1 MTVSVD
7 DHPGGGTAA
16 PSPDSGTPAAAE
28 PDRTEALRAL
38 LATHRRSPRAPGVL
52 ASVRATSWRSL
63 LKIKHTPEQLFDVTG
78 FPVIMILLFTFLFGG
93 AIAGSPGEYVQ
104 FVLPGLMT
112 MSLLLTTIYTGMTIN
127 VDMRTGVFDRFRT
140 LPIWRPAPMVG
151 YLVADLCRYLIAAV
165 VMLGVGLLLG
175 YRPGAGV
182 LGVLAGIA
190 LVLVFCFAFS
200 WVWTAL
206 GLMARSEK
214 TVLSVSMALL
224 FPLAFLSNILVEPAT
239 MPGWLAAA
247 VGLSPITFLVTAV
260 RGLMDGSPDGFAI
273 VWTLVWAAA
282 ILVVFGA
289 LSMRAYNRR

>member
-1 MTVSVD
+1 
-7 DHPGGGTAA
+7 
-16 PSPDSGTPAAAE
+16 
-28 PDRTEALRAL
+28 
-38 LATHRRSPRAPGVL
+38 
-52 ASVRATSWRSL
+52 
-63 LKIKHTPEQLFDVTG
+63 
-78 FPVIMILLFTFLFGG
+78 
-93 AIAGSPGEYVQ
+93 
-104 FVLPGLMT
+104 
-112 MSLLLTTIYTGMTIN
+112 
-127 VDMRTGVFDRFRT
+127 
-140 LPIWRPAPMVG
+140 
-151 YLVADLCRYLIAAV
+151 
-165 VMLGVGLLLG
+165 
-175 YRPGAGV
+175 
-182 LGVLAGIA
+182 
-190 LVLVFCFAFS
+190 
-200 WVWTAL
+200 VWTAL